1 MCRPSFRT
9 RELTV
14 SEIRQAGKSLDS
26 SSSLLFFLDNHISR
40 TKLQLRFLDKS
51 TPNSTNYDLFY
62 SLILE
67 RVDDK
72 GDTTEHSTR
81 LIQLVEAIFF
91 FSFFSSF
98 FSSNVKPKGH

>member
-26 SSSLLFFLDNHISR
+26 SSSLLLFFFLDNHISR
-40 TKLQLRFLDKS
+40 TTQATAKS

-67 RVDDK
+67 RVDEK

-81 LIQLVEAIFF
+81 LIQLGSHLFYNTHAHVFEYPII
-91 FSFFSSF
+91 
-98 FSSNVKPKGH
+98 